1 MGESIGTFGTVTFTL
16 SGEPGTWVW
25 ATIVEGGDTPEPFT
39 ATVSGG
45 PVEYAVTN
53 VVNFFMRVNF
63 LLALGDD
70 GQSQVIVAD
79 SGCTDGITQE
89 NSFGSD
95 ISVSFQKVALDISMP
110 HTTELTEE
118 SPGEYVGNRLFHP
131 DAPLSPLTVAPC
143 FLFGFPGKLELS
155 WGNTVS
161 IHGGG
166 PSFTPFSHFRG
177 PATGARGAVLQVAG
191 KNAGTSDI
199 LWKSD
204 LFPFV
209 NDRIRVTSVDVAL
222 DSFARV
228 VPGEGN
234 EREFEVA
241 ISPNPLPSGVS
252 LSVSVDRM
260 FGAAGTASLLLPA
273 NGTLSQSG
281 SIRIR
286 GNEQSWGT
294 GDVPAPANMALHIRL
309 PDHAEDL
316 VTAPFTVCAHPV
328 NFRETSSHVAWMQ
341 RALHYEYAWDADS
354 GYIYDLDKVWVGEKV
369 TYSDGGI
376 HRGEGRPWAKN
387 NHDPTIRPNS
397 ADDLQGLYGMLQD
410 NHYPPGPLPRAGPAD
425 SYTATQHY
433 GFRCLRCGAGMTG
446 PAANQSLESLLGP
459 ISIFR
464 QVYRGI
470 NGWMYRI
477 EKGDLNYECQLQ

>member
-1 MGESIGTFGTVTFTL
+1 M
-16 SGEPGTWVW
+16 
-25 ATIVEGGDTPEPFT
+25 
-39 ATVSGG
+39 
-45 PVEYAVTN
+45 
-53 VVNFFMRVNF
+53 
-63 LLALGDD
+63 
-70 GQSQVIVAD
+70 D
-79 SGCTDGITQE
+79 SGYTDGITLE

-143 FLFGFPGKLELS
+143 LRFGFPGKLEVS

-177 PATGARGAVLQVAG
+177 PATGARGTVLHVAG
-191 KNAGTSDI
+191 KNSGTTDI

-281 SIRIR
+281 AIRIR
-286 GNEQSWGT
+286 GNEQSWGA

-328 NFRETSSHVAWMQ
+328 NFREILRYVLLEKH
-341 RALHYEYAWDADS
+341 ALCFVYMWDSDS
-354 GYIYDLDKVWVGEKV
+354 GINLDLDKVWVGEKV
-369 TYSDGGI
+369 TYGDEGI
-376 HRGEGRPWAKN
+376 HMGPGQPWHGDSEN
-387 NHDPTIRPNS
+387 PTIRPPVTRFW
-397 ADDLQGLYGMLQD
+397 ARKGRFPDEHL
-410 NHYPPGPLPRAGPAD
+410 PPGNELPDAGPTA
-425 SYTATQHY
+425 SFTATQYY
-433 GFRCLRCGAGMTG
+433 GFRCARCGKGMLDV
-446 PAANQSLESLLGP
+446 PSHQSLEPLMGP
-459 ISIFR
+459 ISIVR
-464 QVYRGI
+464 QVYAVD
-470 NGWMYRI
+470 NGWNYFVA
-477 EKGDLNYECQLQ
+477 KGGLYAFWPL